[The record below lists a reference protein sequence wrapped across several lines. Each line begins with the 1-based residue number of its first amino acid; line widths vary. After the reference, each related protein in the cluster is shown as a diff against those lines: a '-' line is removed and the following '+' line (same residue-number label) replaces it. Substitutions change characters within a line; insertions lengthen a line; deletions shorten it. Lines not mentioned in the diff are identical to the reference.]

1 MLVMSNL
8 QQHYMIRKLAN
19 KSLMPMIEALGIK
32 RKNFDDKALPL
43 CYNQLK
49 ALYFCKRHHMTVLLQ
64 VHTTLKRADHFA
76 LFYKGHGSFRC
87 FNYQSTAGKLKCRM

>member
-8 QQHYMIRKLAN
+8 QQHYMMRKLAN

-49 ALYFCKRHHMTVLLQ
+49 ALYFCKRHHMTVFLQ

>member
-49 ALYFCKRHHMTVLLQ
+49 ALYFCKRHHMTVFLQ
-64 VHTTLKRADHFA
+64 VHTTLKRKIEMPYVD
-76 LFYKGHGSFRC
+76 
-87 FNYQSTAGKLKCRM
+87 RMQKI